1 MPELL
6 HNFWFLVAVVVI
18 VCSVTATIAQAWQ
31 KVRRGEQE
39 MALKQEMLRRGLSV
53 EEIERLLR
61 AGTRTQ
67 DTPPA
72 SPDEKALEK
81 LIECLGEHGASG
93 RVVEQVLAAVR
104 SADPALRRPL
114 CRAVK
119 AVLEN
124 SSLEGEAK
132 DEQVLAVV
140 RGLTSADRPAAVEEV
155 PPAAGADP
163 AKIDDM
169 FQSARPMT

>member
-1 MPELL
+1 MFDLL
-6 HNFWFLVAVVVI
+6 NNFWFLVAVTVI
-18 VCSVTATIAQAWQ
+18 ICSVTATIAQAWQ

-53 EEIERLLR
+53 EEIERLLHASSR
-61 AGTRTQ
+61 AQ
-67 DTPPA
+67 DGPAA
-72 SPDEKALEK
+72 SPDEKAVEK
-81 LIECLGEHGASG
+81 LIECLGEHGASA
-93 RVVEQVLAAVR
+93 RVIEQILAAVR

-140 RGLTSADRPAAVEEV
+140 RGLSTAERPSPVEV
-155 PPAAGADP
+155 IPPAAAAEAEKINETFQPVRP
-163 AKIDDM
+163 A
-169 FQSARPMT
+169 T